1 MAANSRPRGDQA
13 LTDEQFALADA
24 IELALESKPAS
35 VLWTVSG
42 IARKIGGPQDPAELR
57 RVLAW
62 MEEHVYVLSNGRGG
76 CWRRYGRRH

>member
-24 IELALESKPAS
+24 IELALESKAAS

-42 IARKIGGPQDPAELR
+42 IARKIGGPQDPVDLR

-62 MEEHVYVLSNGRGG
+62 MEEHVYVISNGRGG